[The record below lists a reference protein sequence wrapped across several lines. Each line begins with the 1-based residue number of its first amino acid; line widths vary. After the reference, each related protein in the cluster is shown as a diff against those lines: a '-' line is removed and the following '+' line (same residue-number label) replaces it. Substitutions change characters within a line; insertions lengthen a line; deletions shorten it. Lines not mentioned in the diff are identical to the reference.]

1 MTERRFPPP
10 WTAEMIVN
18 ASTSALTLAIGAF
31 LTASAALAN
40 PKDVDAC
47 LEASDKMKA
56 EGTLREEE
64 KVMAHEAC
72 QRALSDSSN
81 VVMKYQL
88 QEADFDIMGRGRSK

>member
-1 MTERRFPPP
+1 MD
-10 WTAEMIVN
+10 
-18 ASTSALTLAIGAF
+18 SANPQDHAMSVHAGRSVLTIIIGAF
-31 LTASAALAN
+31 LAASPVLAS

-47 LEASDKMKA
+47 LDAADKMKA